1 MSTEGDLSAPRPS
14 SGSSRARSGRGGA
27 LAAGALA
34 AFVFALIGFAGG
46 WMLGGR
52 RTVISLESPARD
64 AAASV
69 VEGRCAA
76 GRCQLL
82 RLQSKDG
89 VTRTLETLTGDEQ
102 AGEIAWTPDGGR
114 VGFVVN
120 GYQLR
125 VFDAHTGANLGA
137 ASLIEPDGAPPSRIV
152 RGVTFSTNGAAV
164 TFDDCPR
171 EHSGCRPGLV
181 ALRLGR

>member
-1 MSTEGDLSAPRPS
+1 MKEGA
-14 SGSSRARSGRGGA
+14 
-27 LAAGALA
+27 
-34 AFVFALIGFAGG
+34 
-46 WMLGGR
+46 
-52 RTVISLESPARD
+52 
-64 AAASV
+64 
-69 VEGRCAA
+69 
-76 GRCQLL
+76 
-82 RLQSKDG
+82 
-89 VTRTLETLTGDEQ
+89 TRTLETLTGDEQ

-137 ASLIEPDGAPPSRIV
+137 ASLIEPDGTPPSRIV
-152 RGVTFSTNGAAV
+152 RGVTFSSNGAAV

-181 ALRLGR
+181 ALPLAR